1 MRAKFI
7 WKIWTRKKW
16 EFRNPKHPLSISLNQ
31 WCSASSAYEQHTIS
45 TSSVHPQGKVVQ
57 RKKNVPFSLMINSH
71 KSGNPNWTGII
82 HIISYHI
89 RHFLFISAKI
99 LKICRSIYNRAIWRI
114 VIELLWELTITLA
127 PSLTGNSNFSTRL
140 TGGLNTKGVFTSSK
154 MRINAMQWKAHC
166 VKRTSVGVA
175 DSIRTADRTKDE
187 GARVTTRWKIERV
200 KLISA

>member
-1 MRAKFI
+1 MVQCVI
-7 WKIWTRKKW
+7 SIWTA
-16 EFRNPKHPLSISLNQ
+16 HHQHII
-31 WCSASSAYEQHTIS
+31 SASS
-45 TSSVHPQGKVVQ
+45 GKSCP
-57 RKKNVPFSLMINSH
+57 KEKNVPFSLMINSH
-71 KSGNPNWTGII
+71 KWFWGGLVKLYPSGNPNWTGII

-99 LKICRSIYNRAIWRI
+99 LKICGSIYNRAIWRI

-154 MRINAMQWKAHC
+154 MRINAMQWKAHY
-166 VKRTSVGVA
+166 VKNTFVGVA

-187 GARVTTRWKIERV
+187 GTSDTTRWKIERV
-200 KLISA
+200 KLIST